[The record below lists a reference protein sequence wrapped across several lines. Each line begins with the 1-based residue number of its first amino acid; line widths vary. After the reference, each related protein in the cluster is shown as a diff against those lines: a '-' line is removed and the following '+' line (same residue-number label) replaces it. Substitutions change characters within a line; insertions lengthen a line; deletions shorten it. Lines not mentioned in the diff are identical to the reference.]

1 MSQGNSLK
9 VKDLLSNAPAD
20 PKFNDFTQFQF
31 RMFTTN
37 VNKSKEEITVSPIAL
52 AVCIGDY
59 GMLDSLLG
67 YLNNVDIEKGLYA
80 RAHNPPILNNRM

>member
-1 MSQGNSLK
+1 
-9 VKDLLSNAPAD
+9 
-20 PKFNDFTQFQF
+20 
-31 RMFTTN
+31 MFTTN

-67 YLNNVDIEKGLYA
+67 YLNNVDIEKGL
-80 RAHNPPILNNRM
+80 